1 MASRPNKTRR
11 IIAFLITPLIIGYIV
26 LFSPLDPTDSRITF
40 TFCIALLIAVWWI
53 TEVIPL
59 AVTSLLPVVLFPLA
73 GVMDGRLVAAQYFN
87 DVIFLFMGGF
97 MVALAMQRWNLHR
110 RIALNIMLFTGV
122 SPPRILLGFMLAS
135 AFLSMWISNTAT
147 AMMMLPIAISIIQEL
162 EKIRADKG
170 ETRFSIGLLL
180 GIAYGSSI
188 GGISTLVGTPPN
200 LSFVRIF
207 HISFP
212 DAPEIAFSQWV
223 LMALP
228 VAILLFFTTWWV
240 LHLFFSPKKSD
251 RIVVSKLV
259 IVRQLQ
265 KLGPRSWEE
274 GVVSVAFLLMAL
286 LWLFRADL
294 VLGSFTLPGW
304 GSLLPYGNLL
314 NDGSVAIAMAV
325 ALFIIPSR
333 NKKGTTLLDWN
344 TASALPWHILLLFG
358 GGFALAAGFKESGL
372 SLWFGEQLI
381 GITGFHPLLIMLAIC
396 LIMTFLTELTS
407 NTATTEMV
415 LPILAG
421 IAITT
426 NINPLLLMVPATLS
440 ASLAFMLPVATPP
453 NAIVFGTGKITM
465 AQMARTGLLLNLIGA
480 VVVSL
485 MMYFWG
491 SFVFNI

>member
-1 MASRPNKTRR
+1 
-11 IIAFLITPLIIGYIV
+11 
-26 LFSPLDPTDSRITF
+26 
-40 TFCIALLIAVWWI
+40 
-53 TEVIPL
+53 
-59 AVTSLLPVVLFPLA
+59 
-73 GVMDGRLVAAQYFN
+73 
-87 DVIFLFMGGF
+87 
-97 MVALAMQRWNLHR
+97 
-110 RIALNIMLFTGV
+110 
-122 SPPRILLGFMLAS
+122 
-135 AFLSMWISNTAT
+135 
-147 AMMMLPIAISIIQEL
+147 
-162 EKIRADKG
+162 
-170 ETRFSIGLLL
+170 
-180 GIAYGSSI
+180 
-188 GGISTLVGTPPN
+188 
-200 LSFVRIF
+200 
-207 HISFP
+207 
-212 DAPEIAFSQWV
+212 
-223 LMALP
+223 
-228 VAILLFFTTWWV
+228 
-240 LHLFFSPKKSD
+240 
-251 RIVVSKLV
+251 
-259 IVRQLQ
+259 
-265 KLGPRSWEE
+265 
-274 GVVSVAFLLMAL
+274 
-286 LWLFRADL
+286 
-294 VLGSFTLPGW
+294 
-304 GSLLPYGNLL
+304 
-314 NDGSVAIAMAV
+314 VAIAMAV